1 MKLCSCHQEDDS
13 GSDWEASESEAS
25 ESEAESDSGAESEEE
40 EDLKGKDKAKKG
52 GKDSARDKRRVC
64 ACTFCIKHAL
74 ECPVCLHGFM
84 AGCVTGL
91 DDCGMEVCA
100 NIQGSSSSQCQCHEY
115 MRDDLLVQSAFS
127 HCV

>member
-1 MKLCSCHQEDDS
+1 MRLCSCHQEDDS
-13 GSDWEASESEAS
+13 GSDWEASDSEAS

-40 EDLKGKDKAKKG
+40 EEDLKGKGKAKKG

-64 ACTFCIKHAL
+64 TFVFCISCAL
-74 ECPVCLHGFM
+74 ECPVCLHVFM

-100 NIQGSSSSQCQCHEY
+100 DIQGSSI
-115 MRDDLLVQSAFS
+115 SAMD
-127 HCV
+127 V